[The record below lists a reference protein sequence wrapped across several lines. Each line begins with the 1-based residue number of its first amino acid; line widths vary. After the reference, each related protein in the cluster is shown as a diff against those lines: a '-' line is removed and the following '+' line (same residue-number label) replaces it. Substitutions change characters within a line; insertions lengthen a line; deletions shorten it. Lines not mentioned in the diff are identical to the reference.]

1 MASNVAETIIGAA
14 VLAVAGGFLVYAANT
29 ADVTVSGG
37 GYEVRTE
44 FREVAG
50 LTNGT
55 DVRIA
60 GVKIG
65 AIRAIELNTE
75 RYRPVIEMT
84 LRDGVKIPEDSLVE
98 IASEGLLGG
107 NYLNIKPGAS
117 DFMVK
122 AGGELESE
130 PYVSLTD
137 LIKIA
142 MKNL

>member
-1 MASNVAETIIGAA
+1 MASNVAETVIGAA
-14 VLAVAGGFLVYAANT
+14 VLAVAGGFLTYAINT
-29 ADVTVSGG
+29 ADLSVSGG
-37 GYEVRTE
+37 YAVKTE

-50 LTNGT
+50 LAPGS

-65 AIRAIELNTE
+65 SVQSIDLNTE
-75 RYRPVIEMT
+75 RYRPVISMS
-84 LRDGVKIPEDSLVE
+84 LRDGVQVTEDSVVE

-122 AGGELESE
+122 TGGALESE